1 VAALFLYHCRPI
13 YEALP
18 RAPALPQNRHR
29 PLTYKDAGV
38 DVAAGEA
45 FVERIRER
53 TARTQ
58 GPEVIGGLG
67 GFSGLFQLDPNA
79 YRHPVL
85 VATTDGVGT
94 KLRLAL
100 DRNRHQGI
108 GIDLV
113 AMCVNDLLVC
123 GARPLFFLDYLATGR
138 LDPDRAETV
147 VAGIAAGCET
157 AGCALL
163 GGETAEVPGFYAGTD
178 YDLAGFAVGV
188 AEREAL
194 IDGSRTRPGD
204 VLIGLPSSGVHSNGF
219 SLVRTIL
226 EEATPDWESAV
237 GGTRL
242 EDALLEPT
250 RIYATAVRALLGA
263 ADVRALA
270 HITGGGIPA
279 NLARVLA
286 PGLGARLDRS
296 AWPRPPVFEWL
307 QTAGDVEPAEMLRTF
322 NEGLGLVAV
331 VSEEGAGPA
340 LQALEA
346 VGEPGYRV
354 GWLEADPE
362 GRVRIDG

>member
-1 VAALFLYHCRPI
+1 M
-13 YEALP
+13 
-18 RAPALPQNRHR
+18 PQNRHR
-29 PLTYKDAGV
+29 SLTYKDAGV

-45 FVERIRER
+45 FVDRIRER

-67 GFSGLFQLDPNA
+67 GFSGLFQLDPSA
-79 YRHPVL
+79 YQHPVL

-100 DRNRHQGI
+100 DRNRHRGV

-138 LDPDRAETV
+138 LDSDRAETV
-147 VAGIAAGCET
+147 VEGIAAGCET

-163 GGETAEVPGFYAGTD
+163 GGETAEMPGFYAGAD
-178 YDLAGFAVGV
+178 YDLAGFAVGL

-194 IDGSRTRPGD
+194 IDGSRTRAGD

-219 SLVRTIL
+219 SLVRKIL
-226 EEATPDWESAV
+226 EEVAPDWETPV
-237 GGTRL
+237 GEDRL
-242 EDALLEPT
+242 EDALLKPT
-250 RIYATAVRALLGA
+250 RIYTAAVRALLGA

-279 NLARVLA
+279 NLGRVLA
-286 PGLGARLDRS
+286 PDLGARLDRS

-307 QTAGDVEPAEMLRTF
+307 QMAGNVEPTEMLRTF

-331 VSEEGAGPA
+331 VPEEEAGPA
-340 LQALEA
+340 LEALEA
-346 VGEPGYRV
+346 VGEPGFRV

-362 GRVRIDG
+362 GRIRIDG